1 MIGFVNRIRSKK
13 GFTIIELVVVMAII
27 GVILA
32 MVLPNIMASDRPA
45 KGNALAKDFFY
56 KAQDTMSISKI
67 ANPGATFAAYFYATL
82 DSMGQVTET
91 GMYNASSKFVPFVN
105 STYNPDTATDTQ
117 KVQKRFYDCCESYFV
132 GAEKLGGIVIVDVNS
147 NFAVQ
152 SCYWFETTKNQFNAL
167 PSSKIFSN
175 DNVIEGYYCGAY
187 PTSLVMAGKAF

>member
-67 ANPGATFAAYFYATL
+67 ANPK
-82 DSMGQVTET
+82 
-91 GMYNASSKFVPFVN
+91 AS
-105 STYNPDTATDTQ
+105 
-117 KVQKRFYDCCESYFV
+117 
-132 GAEKLGGIVIVDVNS
+132 
-147 NFAVQ
+147 
-152 SCYWFETTKNQFNAL
+152 
-167 PSSKIFSN
+167 FS
-175 DNVIEGYYCGAY
+175 A
-187 PTSLVMAGKAF
+187 